1 MCFEFS
7 RKNPVHPAHSLI
19 LAAQSGCDLV
29 LNMKFIDEVTI
40 TVVAG
45 KGGNGCVSFR
55 REKYV
60 PRGGPDGGNGGEG
73 GSVVLEASERKHSLL
88 DFRYRNLF
96 RAEPGRNGAG
106 QNRQG
111 RSGEDLVVEVP
122 AGTVAKDPQ
131 TGEILSDLTEAGQ
144 RWIPAQ
150 GGRGG
155 KGNAHFVS
163 STHRT
168 PRFAQEGQ
176 PGEERSLKL
185 ELKLIADVGLVGL
198 PNAGKS
204 TLVSAVSAAR
214 PQIADYPFTTLTPN
228 LGVVQYDDAPPFVMA
243 DVPGLIE
250 GAHEGAGLGV
260 RFLKHIERTRLL
272 VHVIDLSRV
281 SPGNPLEPFK
291 QIEHELESYSEDL
304 RKKPRI
310 IVLNKTDLVKNGKD
324 LDKIEKVYREL
335 GLPVLLVSSLKRE
348 GLRELVRLLT
358 KSLSEMN
365 EREGHSRGKPT

>member
-1 MCFEFS
+1 
-7 RKNPVHPAHSLI
+7 
-19 LAAQSGCDLV
+19 
-29 LNMKFIDEVTI
+29 MKFIDEVTI

-60 PRGGPDGGNGGEG
+60 PRGGPDGGDGGEG

-96 RAEPGRNGAG
+96 RAEPGRNGSG
-106 QNRQG
+106 QNRHG
-111 RSGEDLVVEVP
+111 RSGEDLVVVVP
-122 AGTVAKDPQ
+122 VGAVAKDPL
-131 TGEILSDLTEAGQ
+131 TGEILSDLTEPGQ
-144 RWIPAQ
+144 RWIAAK
-150 GGRGG
+150 GARGG

-176 PGEERSLKL
+176 PGEERSLKI

-214 PQIADYPFTTLTPN
+214 PKIADYPFTTLTPN

-250 GAHEGAGLGV
+250 GAHEGAGLGI

-272 VHVIDLSRV
+272 VHVIDVSRV
-281 SPGNPLEPFK
+281 PSDDPLEPFK
-291 QIEHELESYSEDL
+291 QIEHELESYSEEL

-310 IVLNKTDLVKNGKD
+310 IVLNKTDLVQNGKD
-324 LDKIEKVYREL
+324 LANIERCYREL
-335 GLPVLLVSSLKRE
+335 GLPVLQVSALKRE

-358 KSLSEMN
+358 KSLSDLC
-365 EREGHSRGKPT
+365 

>member
-1 MCFEFS
+1 M
-7 RKNPVHPAHSLI
+7 
-19 LAAQSGCDLV
+19 
-29 LNMKFIDEVTI
+29 
-40 TVVAG
+40 AG

-60 PRGGPDGGNGGEG
+60 PRGGPDGGGGGEG
-73 GSVVLEASERKHSLL
+73 GSVVVEASQRKHSLL

-111 RSGEDLVVEVP
+111 RGGGDLVVEVP
-122 AGTVAKDPQ
+122 VGTVAKDPL

-144 RWIPAQ
+144 RWIAAK

-176 PGEERSLKL
+176 PGEERNLKL

-214 PQIADYPFTTLTPN
+214 PKIADYPFTTLTPN

-250 GAHEGAGLGV
+250 GAHLGSGLGTQ
-260 RFLKHIERTRLL
+260 FLRHIERTRVLAHL
-272 VHVIDLSRV
+272 VDVSDAPGRPDPVEDFRVINNELANFGSSRQGAEEHPLAAKPMIVVATKIDAANPAKLKKLAAHARRRKLEFHAV
-281 SPGNPLEPFK
+281 SAVTGEG
-291 QIEHELESYSEDL
+291 IEELKWALAKRARPAESAAA
-304 RKKPRI
+304 R
-310 IVLNKTDLVKNGKD
+310 
-324 LDKIEKVYREL
+324 
-335 GLPVLLVSSLKRE
+335 
-348 GLRELVRLLT
+348 
-358 KSLSEMN
+358 
-365 EREGHSRGKPT
+365 

>member
-1 MCFEFS
+1 
-7 RKNPVHPAHSLI
+7 
-19 LAAQSGCDLV
+19 
-29 LNMKFIDEVTI
+29 MKFIDEVTI
-40 TVVAG
+40 TIVAG

-60 PRGGPDGGNGGEG
+60 PRGGPDGGDGGEG

-96 RAEPGRNGAG
+96 RAKPGRNGAG
-106 QNRQG
+106 RNRQG
-111 RSGEDLVVEVP
+111 RNGEDLVQEVP
-122 AGTVAKDPQ
+122 VGTVVKDPQ
-131 TGEILSDLTEAGQ
+131 TGDVLADLTEPAQ
-144 RWIPAQ
+144 RWIAAK

-176 PGEERSLKL
+176 PGEERDLKL
-185 ELKLIADVGLVGL
+185 ELKLIADVGLVGF

-204 TLVSAVSAAR
+204 TLISAVSAAR
-214 PQIADYPFTTLTPN
+214 PKIAEYPFTTLTPN
-228 LGVVQYDDAPPFVMA
+228 LGVVQYDDAPPFVIA

-272 VHVIDLSRV
+272 VHVVDLSRV
-281 SPGNPLEPFK
+281 FSDNPLEPFR
-291 QIEHELESYSEDL
+291 QIEHELESYSEEL
-304 RKKPRI
+304 LKKPRI
-310 IVLNKTDLVKNGKD
+310 IVLNKTDLIKD
-324 LDKIEKVYREL
+324 KQNLNKIEKKYLEL

-348 GLRELVRLLT
+348 GLREMVRLIIKKLT
-358 KSLSEMN
+358 EINEKKSA
-365 EREGHSRGKPT
+365 

>member
-1 MCFEFS
+1 
-7 RKNPVHPAHSLI
+7 
-19 LAAQSGCDLV
+19 
-29 LNMKFIDEVTI
+29 MKFIDEVTI

-45 KGGNGCVSFR
+45 KGGNGCVGFR

-60 PRGGPDGGNGGEG
+60 PRGGADGGDGGEG

-96 RAEPGRNGAG
+96 RAKPGRNGSG

-111 RSGEDLVVEVP
+111 RSGEDLVLEVP
-122 AGTVAKDPQ
+122 VGTVAKEAQ
-131 TGEILSDLTEAGQ
+131 TGEMLADLTEPSQ
-144 RWIPAQ
+144 RWIAAN

-176 PGEERSLKL
+176 PGEQRDLKL

-204 TLVSAVSAAR
+204 TLVSVVSAAR
-214 PQIADYPFTTLTPN
+214 PKIAEYPFTTLTPN
-228 LGVVQYDDAPPFVMA
+228 LGVVQYGDAPPFVMA

-250 GAHEGAGLGV
+250 GAHDGAGLGV

-272 VHVIDLSRV
+272 AHVIDISRIC
-281 SPGNPLEPFK
+281 SDDPMEPFRK
-291 QIEHELESYSEDL
+291 IELELESYSRDL
-304 RKKPRI
+304 LKKPRI
-310 IVLNKTDLVKNGKD
+310 IVLNKTDLVEDKQK
-324 LDKIEKVYREL
+324 LDKIEKKYLEL
-335 GLPVLLVSSLKRE
+335 GIPVLMVSSLRRE
-348 GLRELVRLLT
+348 GLRELIGLLT
-358 KSLSEMN
+358 KKLSEMN
-365 EREGHSRGKPT
+365 DKK

>member
-1 MCFEFS
+1 M
-7 RKNPVHPAHSLI
+7 
-19 LAAQSGCDLV
+19 
-29 LNMKFIDEVTI
+29 
-40 TVVAG
+40 AG

-60 PRGGPDGGNGGEG
+60 PRGGPDGGDGGEG
-73 GSVVLEASERKHSLL
+73 GSVVVEATERKHSLL

-96 RAEPGRNGAG
+96 RAEHGRNGSG

-111 RSGEDLVVEVP
+111 RSGEDLIVEVP
-122 AGTVAKDPQ
+122 VGTVSKESG
-131 TGEILSDLTEAGQ
+131 TGEILCDLTEAGQ
-144 RWIPAQ
+144 RWIAAK

-168 PRFAQEGQ
+168 PRFAQDGQ
-176 PGEERSLKL
+176 PGEERSLRL

-204 TLVSAVSAAR
+204 TLVSSVSAAR
-214 PQIADYPFTTLTPN
+214 PKIADYPFTTLSPN

-250 GAHEGAGLGV
+250 GAHEGAGLGI

-272 VHVIDLSRV
+272 VHVIDLSQV
-281 SPGNPLEPFK
+281 PPNNPLEPFE

-310 IVLNKTDLVKNGKD
+310 IVLNKTDLVKSRQE
-324 LDKIEKVYREL
+324 LDKIDKTYRDL

-348 GLRELVRLLT
+348 GLRDLVRLLT

-365 EREGHSRGKPT
+365 EKK

>member
-1 MCFEFS
+1 
-7 RKNPVHPAHSLI
+7 
-19 LAAQSGCDLV
+19 
-29 LNMKFIDEVTI
+29 MKFIDEVTI

-60 PRGGPDGGNGGEG
+60 PRGGPDGGGGGEG
-73 GSVVLEASERKHSLL
+73 GSVVVEASQRKHSLL

-111 RSGEDLVVEVP
+111 RSGDDLLVEVP
-122 AGTVAKDPQ
+122 VGTVAKDPL
-131 TGEILSDLTEAGQ
+131 TGEILSDLTEDGQ
-144 RWIPAQ
+144 RWIAAK

-155 KGNAHFVS
+155 KGNSHFVS

-176 PGEERSLKL
+176 PGEERNLKL

-214 PQIADYPFTTLTPN
+214 PKIADYPFTTLTPN

-272 VHVIDLSRV
+272 VHVVDLSRV
-281 SPGNPLEPFK
+281 PSDNPLEPFK
-291 QIEHELESYSEDL
+291 QIEHELESYSENL

-324 LDKIEKVYREL
+324 LAKIEKSYREL
-335 GLPVLLVSSLKRE
+335 GLPVLLISSLKRE

-358 KSLSEMN
+358 KSLSEMVIL
-365 EREGHSRGKPT
+365 